1 MRRHS
6 RKTAT
11 RKQALADTELSGA
24 LILDFLASRTVRKK
38 NSVAYKP
45 LSLWYFV
52 ITAQK
57 D

>member
-1 MRRHS
+1 MWRHS

-11 RKQALADTELSGA
+11 RKQALTDTELSGA
-24 LILDFLASRTVRKK
+24 LILDFLASKTVRKK

-45 LSLWYFV
+45 LSLQYFV